1 MGALLPKPMH
11 NSPMANYIVGLTG
24 GVASG
29 KSEVTRRFEAL
40 GVTVADADVAARD
53 AVAVGSEGLAA
64 VVSAFGSQVLAADGS
79 LDRPAMR
86 QRVFADDA
94 ARLALEAV
102 VHPRVRALLR
112 AQCEAS
118 QGAYAIAAIPLLAE
132 ALPGTDGGE
141 GGRAVYPWIHR
152 VLVIDVSV
160 EVQLARLLARD
171 GIDQTLAGR
180 MIAAQATRQQRLAIA
195 DDVVVN
201 DGALDDLQ
209 RHVAALDARYRM
221 LASG

>member
-1 MGALLPKPMH
+1 
-11 NSPMANYIVGLTG
+11 MANYIVGLTG

-64 VVSAFGSQVLAADGS
+64 VVSAFGSQVLAADGA

-94 ARLALEAV
+94 ARLALEAI

-112 AQCEAS
+112 AQCEAA

-152 VLVIDVSV
+152 VLVIDVPV

-209 RHVAALDARYRM
+209 RHVTALDARYRM
-221 LASG
+221 LAAG